1 MKDVLVCGN
10 FDAVLNLPDNR
21 IGKCHECG
29 CKVQYRPQAP
39 RLKKLCLDC
48 ALPRIRGGAEVTTTP
63 QMVVDFLQWRRNR
76 KH

>member
-1 MKDVLVCGN
+1 
-10 FDAVLNLPDNR
+10 
-21 IGKCHECG
+21 
-29 CKVQYRPQAP
+29 VQYRPQAP